1 MREKRG
7 YTQQQLAGM
16 LEIGRDAVSKWE
28 RGINTP
34 CRKHRQKLCR
44 ILNCTEAELTAGDQE
59 IIQEGEEIVYA
70 E

>member
-7 YTQQQLAGM
+7 YTQQQLADT

-44 ILNCTEAELTAGDQE
+44 ILNCTEAELTAGD
-59 IIQEGEEIVYA
+59 
-70 E
+70 